1 MELFAKLLLIG
12 LVFGLAWLAFQP
24 RYVFLLR
31 IERGEPRV
39 AKGKVT
45 PAFLREVSD
54 TYRRAGVTHGWV
66 GGVRRG
72 KRIALVFSRSLP
84 SSCQQQLRN
93 QWVVEG

>member
-12 LVFGLAWLAFQP
+12 LVFGLAWSAFQP

-31 IERGEPRV
+31 IERGEPRI

-45 PAFLREVSD
+45 PAFLQQVSEIG
-54 TYRRAGVTHGWV
+54 RRAGVTPGWV
-66 GGVRRG
+66 GGVWRG
-72 KRIALVFSRSLP
+72 RRIALVFSRSWP

-93 QWVVEG
+93 QWVLEG